1 MPYTVTY
8 TNLWRWSPDY
18 HRSKIQPLKNMMR
31 RLKPVELEAAQKFG
45 LPEAKGGIGSLQVL
59 QKAEARASATGNAE
73 DAKTLEILEQ
83 LHQFRVCISCI
94 RTRIATKLEP
104 CPCDI
109 QYGAYLSSKSSFDAS
124 RFWVVI
130 IGIDAYDQSPLDGAF
145 RDAKMMLQ
153 YFIED
158 LGVPHTRIQCLLA
171 PCSVEKSE
179 AANFKHPTRANIIYA
194 LYSLVNNKAIE
205 TGDNIVVYFAGHGS
219 CYPLPDQQGS
229 TQCLC
234 PVDRDTIDTAGKPV
248 LDISDRELNVI
259 LSEIRRAKG
268 DRITVLLD
276 CSCMKDVL
284 SISLSD
290 SRKSRSLPPSTTP
303 AHKILKVSEKRLS
316 KMFPDH
322 PSVLAQDWHPD
333 LTSHVIITACND
345 AELAWEVLWADGT
358 TSGVFTRRLLETL
371 RAAKA
376 TTYEDL
382 CRTLEVHCSPQTPG
396 AVGKNKTS
404 LLWYRSEHDTV

>member
-8 TNLWRWSPDY
+8 TNLWRWSAEY
-18 HRSKIQPLKNMMR
+18 HRSKIKPLKNMMR
-31 RLKPVELEAAQKFG
+31 PLETVELEAARKFG
-45 LPEAKGGIGSLQVL
+45 MVKANGSIDSLRILQEAEV
-59 QKAEARASATGNAE
+59 RASATGDAE
-73 DAKTLEILEQ
+73 DAKTLKTLEE

-109 QYGAYLSSKSSFDAS
+109 EYGAFLASKSSFDAS

-130 IGIDAYDQSPLDGAF
+130 IGIDAYDQFPLDGAF
-145 RDAKMMLQ
+145 RDAKMILK

-171 PCSVEKSE
+171 PRSIKKGE
-179 AANFKHPTRANIIYA
+179 AANFKRPTSANILQA
-194 LYSLVNNKAIE
+194 LYSLVTNKAIE
-205 TGDNIVVYFAGHGS
+205 PGDNIVVYFSGHGS
-219 CYPLPDQQGS
+219 CYPISEQLGCM
-229 TQCLC
+229 QCLC
-234 PVDRDTIDTAGKPV
+234 PVDRDTIDAAGKPT

-259 LSEIRRAKG
+259 LSEIRRSKG

-276 CSCMKDVL
+276 CSCMKDAS

-290 SRKSRSLPPSTTP
+290 SRKSRSLPPGTTP
-303 AHKILKVSEKRLS
+303 AHKILKYSERRLS
-316 KMFPDH
+316 KRFPDH
-322 PSVLAQDWHPD
+322 PSILARDWHPD

-345 AELAWEVLWADGT
+345 GQLAWEVLWADGT
-358 TSGVFTRRLLETL
+358 VSGVFMRCLLQAL

-376 TTYEDL
+376 TTYENL
-382 CRTLEVHCSPQTPG
+382 CRTLEALCSPQTPG
-396 AVGKNKTS
+396 AVGANKTS
-404 LLWYRSEHDTV
+404 LLWYRN